1 MIKSKNL
8 LPYRPGDEG
17 RSWGKK
23 RRRELLYKKLAKYGI
38 NNIWRLVLSILVAGT
53 FIFSLSL
60 AFFSIGLPNP
70 VRLSREAGIQST
82 KILDREGQVLYDIH
96 GEKKRTPISFDEQ
109 PEVAKQATIAIED
122 KNFYHHQ
129 GFDIS
134 GLVRGIVL
142 KPLSGQRA
150 QGGSTITQQLAKNAL
165 LSSSRTIPRKI
176 KEFILALQI
185 EQVYSKDKI
194 LELYLNEIPYGR
206 NAYGIES
213 ASQTFFAK
221 PAGELTL
228 AEAALLASLPQAP
241 TYYSPD
247 GSHAAELKQRQELVL
262 DMMVRNGFITENQAE
277 AAKGED
283 VLAEIVPRRDSF
295 RAPHFVFYVREQL
308 AEKYGDSF
316 LEEAGLKITTTL
328 DLDLQTKA
336 EDAID
341 WRAQIN
347 AGNKVGNNGLV
358 AINPKTG
365 EILAM
370 VGSRDYFDV
379 ENEGNFNVT
388 TSLQQPG
395 SSFKPFVYAAAFKAG
410 YSPATMLMDTLTDF
424 GDYIPQNY
432 DNEFRGPVS
441 MRYALSNSLNIPAV
455 KTLALVGVH
464 EATAL
469 ARSLG
474 ITTLTNPDRYGLS
487 LVLGGGDVRLLDMVY
502 GYSAFANTGFQ
513 AEMNSIIKVED
524 KNGKVLFERDQPK
537 LKEVL
542 DPQVAYLI
550 NDILSDD
557 SARIETFGAGGY
569 LTVPGY
575 EVAAKT
581 GTTQGYRDGWTI
593 GYTPTLAVGV
603 WGGNND
609 NSEMTAGVGGYTAA
623 APIWNRFMR
632 QALPEFEKE
641 SFKRPRGI
649 QEVEVDA
656 LSGKL
661 PTVDTPS
668 TKTEV
673 FVSFALPREKDNVHK
688 KFRVVKFA
696 PQFLAPAGF
705 DENLVEDRAFA
716 ELHSVR
722 RNNPKWEQPVLEW
735 ATANGYNNFPTQI
748 YTGSASGETNGR
760 YVRNLTPTNGQ
771 VFGGSFTVNFDIVDI
786 TPKRVELFYDN
797 AKINV
802 FDEGPY
808 NFTINPTTLDGKTHS
823 LLVRVFDENGLVDE
837 LGRYVVVGSSGSGN
851 NAVTAIFSGPG
862 TVSVPF
868 NLTVDISLNDSS
880 QSITEVEF
888 IVGGTKIG
896 GQAGHGSGR
905 YEFEVSEIDIGAKQ
919 AMAKIILSSGLV
931 INSNVVN
938 FNVQS

>member
-1 MIKSKNL
+1 LSV
-8 LPYRPGDEG
+8 GV
-17 RSWGKK
+17 
-23 RRRELLYKKLAKYGI
+23 A
-38 NNIWRLVLSILVAGT
+38 VLFVG
-53 FIFSLSL
+53 SLSL

-70 VRLSREAGIQST
+70 GRLSRDAGVQST
-82 KILDREGQVLYDIH
+82 KILDREGRVLYDIH
-96 GEKKRTPISFDEQ
+96 GEKKRTPISFDQQ
-109 PEVAKQATIAIED
+109 PEVVKQATIAIED
-122 KNFYHHQ
+122 KNFYRHH
-129 GFDIS
+129 GFDIT
-134 GLVRGIVL
+134 GFVRGVIL
-142 KPLSGQRA
+142 KPLSGGRA

-165 LSSSRTIPRKI
+165 LSSSRTISRKI
-176 KEFILALQI
+176 QEFILALQI

-194 LELYLNEIPYGR
+194 LELYLNEIPYGS

-221 PAGELTL
+221 SASELDL
-228 AEAALLASLPQAP
+228 AEAATLVALPQAP
-241 TYYSPD
+241 TYYSPY
-247 GSHAAELKQRQELVL
+247 GSHADELMQRKELVL
-262 DMMVRNGFITENQAE
+262 DSMVRNGFITENQAE
-277 AAKGED
+277 EAKKE
-283 VLAEIVPRRDSF
+283 EIEFVPRRDSL

-308 AEKYGDSF
+308 AEEYGDSF

-328 DLDLQTKA
+328 DLDLQDIA

-347 AGNKVGNNGLV
+347 ETNKVGNNGLV
-358 AINPKTG
+358 AMDPKTG

-370 VGSRDYFDV
+370 VGSRDYFDT

-388 TSLQQPG
+388 TASRQPG
-395 SSFKPFVYAAAFKAG
+395 SSFKPLVYAAAFKDG
-410 YSPATMLMDTLTDF
+410 YSPATLLMDTLTDF

-432 DNEFRGPVS
+432 DNEFWGPIS
-441 MRYALSNSLNIPAV
+441 MREALGNSRNIPAV

-464 EATAL
+464 EAVDL
-469 ARSLG
+469 ARNLG
-474 ITTLTNPDRYGLS
+474 ITTLTDPDRYGLS
-487 LVLGGGDVRLLDMVY
+487 LVLGGGEVRLLDMVY
-502 GYSAFANTGFQ
+502 AYSAFANTGFQ

-524 KNGKVLFERDQPK
+524 KNGKVLFERDEPK
-537 LKEVL
+537 AEKVL

-550 NDILSDD
+550 NDVLSDD
-557 SARIETFGAGGY
+557 SARVETFGAGGY
-569 LTVPGY
+569 LTVGGY
-575 EVAAKT
+575 QVAAKT

-609 NSEMTAGVGGYTAA
+609 NSEMAAGVGGYTAA

-632 QALPEFEKE
+632 QALPKFDKENFE
-641 SFKRPRGI
+641 RPRGI

-661 PTVDTPS
+661 PTEDTPS
-668 TKTEV
+668 TKSEV
-673 FVSFALPREKDNVHK
+673 FASFALPREKDNVHK

-696 PQFLAPAGF
+696 PQFLAPSNF
-705 DENLVEDRAFA
+705 DENLVENKAFV
-716 ELHSVR
+716 ELHSIR

-771 VFGGSFTVNFDIVDI
+771 VFGGSFTVNFDIIDI

-797 AKINV
+797 AKVNV
-802 FDEGPY
+802 FTAAPY
-808 NFTINPTTLDGKTHS
+808 SFTINPTTLDGKTHS
-823 LLVRVFDENGLVDE
+823 LLIRVFDESGLVDE
-837 LGRYVVVGSSGSGN
+837 IGRYVVVGSSGNGN
-851 NAVTAIFSGPG
+851 SAVTAILSNPG

-888 IVGGTKIG
+888 IVGGTKVG

-905 YEFEVSEIDIGAKQ
+905 YELEIEEMDAGAKQ
-919 AMAKIILSSGLV
+919 GMAKIILSSGLV
-931 INSNVVN
+931 INSNSVN
-938 FNVQS
+938 FTVQ